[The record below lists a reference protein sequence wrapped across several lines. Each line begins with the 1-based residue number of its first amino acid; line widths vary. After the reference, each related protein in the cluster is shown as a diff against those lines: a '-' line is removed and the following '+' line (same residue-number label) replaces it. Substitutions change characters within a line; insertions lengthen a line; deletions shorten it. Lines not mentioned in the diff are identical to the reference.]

1 MDDAVVRVLNLS
13 KRYKLY
19 TNPWHRAAEWISLG
33 HLQRHSDFW
42 ALKEVSFHLERG
54 ECLGIIGPNGAGKTT
69 LLKILSRALYPSA
82 GSFEVRGQTLSLLE
96 LGTGFNLQLTGT
108 QNIFNSARLLGFSDE
123 YVKGRLAAIIEFSEL
138 GDFMDRPLQIYST
151 GMYLRLAFSLFA
163 CLEPDVYIIDEALA
177 VGDASFQK
185 KCMDKINEMRQSGV
199 TLLFVSHDL
208 WRVEAL
214 CNQAIYL
221 NHGLIQS
228 SGLPDVVIRK
238 YLEDIEN
245 QSHHQASLQS
255 GQVSPQLK
263 SGVSENDS
271 AKPVVPQFE
280 MYAESPLK
288 VRRLWIG
295 DEQEKMRNE
304 FQAEE
309 SFEVVLEYECS
320 ETIEQPIFRVVF
332 ALPDERRV
340 SVVGW
345 HPGKDQSL
353 QPGTGLIRW
362 RVDGG
367 VLYPRKY
374 VLHASIST
382 WDGVVYD
389 THKGLGQ
396 LLIQAKDLG
405 PVLRLTDDLS
415 ACLQYTVKHEP

>member
-1 MDDAVVRVLNLS
+1 MDNVAVRVLNLS

-19 TNPWHRAAEWISLG
+19 SHPWHRAAEWLSLG
-33 HLQRHSDFW
+33 QVQRHADFW
-42 ALKEVSFHLERG
+42 ALKDVSFHLERG

-69 LLKILSRALYPSA
+69 LLKILTRALYPTA
-82 GSFEVRGQTLSLLE
+82 GSFEVKGQTVSLLE

-123 YVKGRLAAIIEFSEL
+123 YVKGRLEAIVKFAEL
-138 GDFMDRPLQIYST
+138 GDFMDRPIQIYSS
-151 GMYLRLAFSLFA
+151 GMFVRLAFSLFA
-163 CLEPDVYIIDEALA
+163 CLEPDVYIVDEALA

-199 TLLFVSHDL
+199 TILFVSHDL

-214 CNQAIYL
+214 CNRAIYL

-228 SGLPDVVIRK
+228 SGSTDVVIK
-238 YLEDIEN
+238 HYLDDLET
-245 QSHHQASLQS
+245 QAAQEAGIRSTEE
-255 GQVSPQLK
+255 SPSMGNGASQAP
-263 SGVSENDS
+263 
-271 AKPVVPQFE
+271 AKAVIPQFE
-280 MYAESPLK
+280 IYAESPLK
-288 VRRLWIG
+288 VRRLWIC
-295 DEQEKMRNE
+295 DEHQKMKSE

-309 SFEVVLEYECS
+309 NFEVVLEYEC
-320 ETIEQPIFRVVF
+320 TQAIKQPIFRVVF

-345 HPGKDQSL
+345 HPGESDL

-362 RVDGG
+362 RVEGG

-374 VLHASIST
+374 VLHTSIST

-389 THKGLGQ
+389 THYDLGN
-396 LLIQAKDLG
+396 LLIQANHPG
-405 PVLRLTDDLS
+405 PVLRITDDLS
-415 ACLQYTVKHEP
+415 ACLKYTVCHES

>member
-1 MDDAVVRVLNLS
+1 MDNVAVRVVNLS

-19 TNPWHRAAEWISLG
+19 NHPWHRAAEWVSLG
-33 HLQRHSDFW
+33 QVQRHADFW
-42 ALKEVSFHLERG
+42 ALKEISFHLERG

-69 LLKILSRALYPSA
+69 LLKILSRALYPTA
-82 GSFEVRGQTLSLLE
+82 GSFEVKGQTVSLLE
-96 LGTGFNLQLTGT
+96 LGTGFNFQLTGT

-123 YVKGRLAAIIEFSEL
+123 YVKSRLEAIVEFSEL

-185 KCMDKINEMRQSGV
+185 KCMDKINAMRQEGV
-199 TLLFVSHDL
+199 TILFVSHDL

-214 CNQAIYL
+214 CNRAIYL

-228 SGLPDVVIRK
+228 SDSTDVVIK
-238 YLEDIEN
+238 HYLDDLETQAAQEAGKRSGGETPSLGNGASDG
-245 QSHHQASLQS
+245 HHKA
-255 GQVSPQLK
+255 VI
-263 SGVSENDS
+263 
-271 AKPVVPQFE
+271 PQFE

-288 VRRLWIG
+288 VRRLWIC
-295 DEQEKMRNE
+295 DEHQKMKNE
-304 FQAEE
+304 FQGEE
-309 SFEVVLEYECS
+309 DFEVVLEYDCTEV
-320 ETIEQPIFRVVF
+320 IKQPIFRVVF

-345 HPGKDQSL
+345 YPGESDLK
-353 QPGTGLIRW
+353 PGTGLIRW
-362 RVDGG
+362 SIQGG

-374 VLHASIST
+374 VLHASISS

-389 THKGLGQ
+389 THYGLGS
-396 LLIQAKDLG
+396 LLILANDLG
-405 PVLRLTDDLS
+405 PVFRVTDDLS
-415 ACLQYTVKHEP
+415 AYLKYTVQHEP